1 VSGLWDQLAR
11 LPVLLSWHLV
21 LTLLAVGAGLLI
33 SLPAGIVAARVDRLR
48 GPLLLLASVIQ
59 TIPGLALLALVF
71 AVLVLLREALPE
83 RYAFSAIGF
92 WPTIIA
98 LTMYSILPILRNT
111 VTGLRGVDPAAVE
124 AGRALGMTGGQR
136 LRKIELPLALPVIV
150 AGLRTAVVWTV
161 GIATLAQPI
170 GQASLGDYIFRGIQ
184 TFNTTAILVG
194 CISAAILA
202 LVLDLLVGRVEAA
215 AGRRRWRRAGVLV
228 GLLFGLGLA
237 GAAVLWFT
245 GHIGGGGRERA
256 VVIGTKNFAEQFVL
270 GHWIED
276 RLTAAGLPTD
286 RREGLGSMQAF
297 NALAA
302 GDLDVYVDYTG
313 TLWANVL
320 QRDPGPGPEAVLR
333 ETGEVLQQ
341 EYGITLLGSLG
352 FQNAYALAMRRDDAR
367 ARGITDIDDLAVH
380 AAGLRLGS
388 DVEFFDRP
396 EWTRLRDTYGLADV
410 RQVSM
415 APELMYQALQSGDVD
430 LITAFT
436 SDGRIAKFD
445 LELLEDSQSVF
456 PPYDAVLLLSEQAA
470 ADPRIVTALRPMLG
484 AVDLEAMQR
493 VNLLVDEGEATPAE
507 AAERLEA
514 LVGR

>member
-1 VSGLWDQLAR
+1 MSGLWDQLAR

-124 AGRALGMTGGQR
+124 AGRALGMTGGQ
-136 LRKIELPLALPVIV
+136 
-150 AGLRTAVVWTV
+150 
-161 GIATLAQPI
+161 
-170 GQASLGDYIFRGIQ
+170 ASLGDYIFRGIQ

-237 GAAVLWFT
+237 GAAVLWLT